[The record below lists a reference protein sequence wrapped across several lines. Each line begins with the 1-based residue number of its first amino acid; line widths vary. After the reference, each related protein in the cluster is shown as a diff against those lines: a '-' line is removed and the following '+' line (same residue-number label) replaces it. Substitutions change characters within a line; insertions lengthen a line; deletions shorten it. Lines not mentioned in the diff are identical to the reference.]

1 MSPNNFIL
9 VKRYHP
15 LFFIFM
21 KRSPSAIETDI
32 RICWW
37 PICYNYEK
45 LSVHHANDKELKL
58 ADDSKNFIFKKCFL
72 AEVKGENTCSSCC
85 FHEVT
90 LKPRSSTLGK
100 LLSDYRDI
108 WFNSFRNFVKY
119 VLLVNHLNI
128 MHYLRYK
135 TWVPDLVLCRIWWF
149 ISSYFQCF
157 VIRFWS

>member
-21 KRSPSAIETDI
+21 KRSLSAIETDI

-72 AEVKGENTCSSCC
+72 AEGKGENTCSSCC

-90 LKPRSSTLGK
+90 L
-100 LLSDYRDI
+100 

-135 TWVPDLVLCRIWWF
+135 TWVPDLVLCRFWWF